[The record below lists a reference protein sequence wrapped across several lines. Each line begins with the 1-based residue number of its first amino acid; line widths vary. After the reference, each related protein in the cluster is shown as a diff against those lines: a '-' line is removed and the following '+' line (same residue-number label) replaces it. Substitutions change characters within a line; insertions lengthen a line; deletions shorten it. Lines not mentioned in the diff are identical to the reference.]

1 MKASRE
7 QAADAGSMDRQ
18 SLRDWVHA
26 FNAHGPDGLINRLP
40 PGRPPKLKQAQR
52 EDLRA
57 IVAKGPDPAKD
68 GVVRWRL
75 SDLKGVIAARFGV
88 SLDEVSIGRLLK
100 KQGFAHISARPQHPE
115 RDAAQ
120 VAEFKGLSGSLCAG
134 PVSLLSPEPFA
145 EHDGEL
151 GLGFEPFAR
160 WPLPLFGRMVQHQI

>member
-1 MKASRE
+1 
-7 QAADAGSMDRQ
+7 MDRQ

-120 VAEFKGLSGSLCAG
+120 VAEFKKTSA
-134 PVSLLSPEPFA
+134 PKPKK
-145 EHDGEL
+145 
-151 GLGFEPFAR
+151 R
-160 WPLPLFGRMVQHQI
+160 